1 MEKLKNNK
9 LIKIIPM
16 IISAII
22 IGNSIYAY
30 TRIEILYMSMFINR
44 MVDFCIDSILPISIF
59 IYFLFTV
66 IEKKEKAKKC
76 EKWLVVAFELN
87 AVKILLNSIT
97 YLEINN
103 ISYLINIL
111 NALAFSLIA
120 TYLYKNLNN
129 ISARINNKIFAISSI
144 TLAISS
150 IVLPITIMNKINFIN
165 IITALLYISIIPYFY
180 TYKSEQKE
188 IKINYKEKIKI
199 QKVTKIIY
207 TIVTIIA
214 IIVMS
219 SVTYGW
225 SFKYG
230 IKYLLGSSFLVLLCF
245 SLICI
250 WKNRKLE
257 GLIFVILYS
266 ISFIFINITYSIAA
280 GFLNIIFS
288 FILLGIYIMFYKEKD
303 ILNISK
309 KEKNS
314 VITATNGIVSVLS
327 LGLGIF
333 VDANVFM
340 YELDFP
346 VLTVAMIYGLVWAYV
361 GRYVGLKKNIHSGYV
376 WGYCLGIIGFIIV
389 CVLPSEMKEEQY
401 NVIQTTSDADE
412 IEKYKHLLD
421 TGAIT
426 QEEYDKKKKELLKL

>member
-1 MEKLKNNK
+1 MENLKNNK

-30 TRIEILYMSMFINR
+30 TRTEILYMSMFINM
-44 MVDFCIDSILPISIF
+44 MVDFCIDSMLPITIF
-59 IYFLFTV
+59 IYFLFAV

-76 EKWLVVAFELN
+76 EKWLVVAFEFN

-129 ISARINNKIFAISSI
+129 ISAKINNKIFAISSI

-150 IVLPITIMNKINFIN
+150 IALPIIMERINFIN

-180 TYKSEQKE
+180 TLKSEQKE
-188 IKINYKEKIKI
+188 IKINYEEKIKI
-199 QKVTKIIY
+199 QKATKIIY

-219 SVTYGW
+219 STTYGW

-230 IKYLLGSSFLVLLCF
+230 INYLLGSPFLVLLCF

-266 ISFIFINITYSIAA
+266 ISFIFINITDSTVA
-280 GFLNIIFS
+280 GTLNIIFS

-314 VITATNGIVSVLS
+314 VITATNGIVSALS
-327 LGLGIF
+327 LGLGIL

-361 GRYVGLKKNIHSGYV
+361 GRYVGLKKNIYSGYV

-389 CVLPSEMKEEQY
+389 CVLPSERVEQY
-401 NVIQTTSDADE
+401 NVIPTTSDADE
-412 IEKYKHLLD
+412 IGKYKHLLD